1 MCSSMSP
8 KTPHRMKGIC
18 PNVPLAELSKT
29 QHRYYPSGMLLS
41 LKNHFQHVQL
51 VGNWNVDEKN
61 FKVLSV
67 HGIHEIH
74 SIYIVASRGYII
86 YSDRLVTSCTEMEV
100 NLMDSNTPLN
110 VELRTF
116 IESHFKFIFMNVK
129 LIFRPGFSVNLQNL
143 PGPPWGHVTRTWP
156 AVFCYFSDETMPP
169 N

>member
-51 VGNWNVDEKN
+51 VGNWNVDEKI
-61 FKVLSV
+61 FKAVSA

-74 SIYIVASRGYII
+74 SIYIVALRGYII
-86 YSDRLVTSCTEMEV
+86 YSDRRSG
-100 NLMDSNTPLN
+100 S
-110 VELRTF
+110 
-116 IESHFKFIFMNVK
+116 
-129 LIFRPGFSVNLQNL
+129 SVSTAYTI
-143 PGPPWGHVTRTWP
+143 P
-156 AVFCYFSDETMPP
+156 E
-169 N
+169 